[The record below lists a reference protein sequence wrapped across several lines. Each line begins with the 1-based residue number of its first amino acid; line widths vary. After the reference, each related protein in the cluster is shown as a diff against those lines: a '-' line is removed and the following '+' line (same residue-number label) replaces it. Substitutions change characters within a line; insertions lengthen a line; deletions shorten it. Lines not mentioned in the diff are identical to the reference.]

1 MSRDASHSLS
11 RKKGPLA
18 KAKGNR
24 LAETLKPAPATK
36 VLPSPSIIKLTKGYN
51 NISFKFDQVLP
62 EGCGQD
68 QSFQLSS
75 A

>member
-1 MSRDASHSLS
+1 M
-11 RKKGPLA
+11 
-18 KAKGNR
+18 
-24 LAETLKPAPATK
+24 KPAPATK